1 MSMIA
6 KRRAAAY
13 RLLPEEV
20 GAIANYMH
28 LGAEQARE
36 VVHGVL
42 TRPDGVDLV
51 GWMLQDYVE
60 KARWRCE
67 DGEASRRQEIYQ
79 RFLDRSLHGGFM
91 GD

>member
-1 MSMIA
+1 MSIIV

-20 GAIANYMH
+20 HAIAHYMH
-28 LGAEQARE
+28 LEPDEAAEVAS
-36 VVHGVL
+36 GVL
-42 TRPDGVDLV
+42 TRPDGIDLV
-51 GWMLQDYVE
+51 GWMLKDHAE
-60 KARWRCE
+60 KARWRC
-67 DGEASRRQEIYQ
+67 DDAEALRRQAVYQ

>member
-1 MSMIA
+1 MSIIV

-20 GAIANYMH
+20 VAIAHYMH
-28 LGAEQARE
+28 LEPDEAAEVAC
-36 VVHGVL
+36 GVL
-42 TRPDGVDLV
+42 ARPDGVDV
-51 GWMLQDYVE
+51 VSWMLQDYVE

-67 DGEASRRQEIYQ
+67 DAEALRRQAIYQ
-79 RFLDRSLHGGFM
+79 RFLDRSLHGGYM